1 MLKLDEKGRSH
12 FFAVEKG
19 LPLEGLLFIH
29 ANGEVGRMD
38 VRGIRERTG
47 LFLAVM
53 GPGIITAFADNDAG
67 GIATY
72 STAGAKY
79 GYHML
84 FVLFVSVLALTVV
97 QEISARTGAV
107 TGRGL
112 SDLIRERYGVKW
124 AFFAMAVLLVANLAT
139 TVSEFSGIAT
149 SFEIFGISRYI
160 AVPAA
165 ALLVWWLVLRANY
178 SRVEKVFFVLCL
190 TFFSYVISGFL
201 VNPPWG
207 EVLTAAATPVL
218 SYESGYL
225 LTVIGIIGT
234 TITPWGQFYVQASIV
249 DKGITAKSYAYT
261 RWDVLVGAFFTGL
274 IAFFIVVATAAT
286 LHAANIP
293 IETAADA
300 AIALEPLAG
309 KYASFLFAF
318 GLFGASMLAAFILPL
333 STAYAVCEAF
343 GFERGISKSYKD
355 APVFFGLYT
364 VIIGLSAA
372 LVLWPGLSLYHVML
386 TTQVVNGI
394 LLPPVLIFMVL
405 IASNPKIMG
414 GYRNSSL
421 YNLVAWSLAG
431 LIIGLTLLLT
441 AATLAPELVDR
452 LMAGLGLI

>member
-1 MLKLDEKGRSH
+1 MGVKRMKERLVL
-12 FFAVEKG
+12 FF
-19 LPLEGLLFIH
+19 
-29 ANGEVGRMD
+29 
-38 VRGIRERTG
+38 
-47 LFLAVM
+47 AVM

-72 STAGAKY
+72 SAAGAKY
-79 GYHML
+79 GYSLL
-84 FVLFVSVLALTVV
+84 FVLFISILALTVV

-124 AFFAMAVLLVANLAT
+124 TFFAMTVLMVANIGT

-160 AVPAA
+160 AVPVIAFV
-165 ALLVWWLVLRANY
+165 VWRLVLKANY
-178 SRVEKVFFVLCL
+178 SRIEKVFFALCL
-190 TFFSYVISGFL
+190 TFFSYVISGFI
-201 VNPPWG
+201 VDPPWR
-207 EVLTAAATPVL
+207 EVIAVAATPPTF
-218 SYESGYL
+218 SHDPGYL
-225 LTVIGIIGT
+225 LMVIGIIGT
-234 TITPWGQFYVQASIV
+234 TITPWGQFYVQATIV
-249 DKGITAKSYAYT
+249 DKGISAKTYAYT
-261 RWDVLVGAFFTGL
+261 RWDVLVGAFFTGF

-286 LHAANIP
+286 LHVNNIP

-333 STAYAVCEAF
+333 STSYAICEAF
-343 GFERGISKSYKD
+343 GFERGISKSYKE

-364 VIIGLSAA
+364 AIIVFSAV

-394 LLPPVLIFMVL
+394 LLVPVLIFMVL
-405 IASNPKIMG
+405 IASNAKIMG
-414 GYRNSSL
+414 EYRNSPL
-421 YNLVAWSLAG
+421 YNLVAWAFAG
-431 LIIGLTLLLT
+431 LIIILTILLL
-441 AATLAPELVDR
+441 AATVAPDMVEQLFGRLAL
-452 LMAGLGLI
+452 